1 MNYSVNKEIKIK
13 TPMLGSDLCD
23 YSDAY
28 IIVKGNIIVA
38 KETFFATDF
47 MNLAENRRAASAT
60 TSNTAND
67 AALDGKL
74 AFKNNSPFANC
85 ISKINGVLIDNTE
98 DLDVLMPMYN
108 LLEYSKNYR
117 KTTGSGIITEMN
129 QIVVQKGI

>member
-1 MNYSVNKEIKIK
+1 
-13 TPMLGSDLCD
+13 MLGSDLCD

-60 TSNTAND
+60 TSNTTND

-74 AFKNNSPFANC
+74 AFKNNAPFVHC
-85 ISKINGVLIDNTE
+85 ISTINGVLIDNTD
-98 DLDVLMPMYN
+98 DLDVVMSMYN
-108 LLEYSKNYR
+108 LLEYSKSYR
-117 KTTGSGIITEMN
+117 KTTGSFWNYYRDEPNSGAEGNIN
-129 QIVVQKGI
+129 DSLKD